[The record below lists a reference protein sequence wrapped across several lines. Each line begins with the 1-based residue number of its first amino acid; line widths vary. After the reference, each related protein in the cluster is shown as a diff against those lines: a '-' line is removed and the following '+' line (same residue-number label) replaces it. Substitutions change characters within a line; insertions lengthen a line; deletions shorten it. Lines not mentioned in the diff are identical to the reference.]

1 MAMHLV
7 LKGHNPSKNANEMR
21 VLSFWLL
28 PGTLFQIKDNGPGIP
43 ESIRDTIFDAFTTSG
58 KPEGTGLG
66 LAIVRRVVED
76 HGGSV
81 SFTTATGK
89 GTCFTIHLP
98 GPPADAKTTPPEA
111 PGVLI
116 NV

>member
-1 MAMHLV
+1 MDSF
-7 LKGHNPSKNANEMR
+7 GHGRFRDTVS
-21 VLSFWLL
+21 
-28 PGTLFQIKDNGPGIP
+28 IKDNGPES
-43 ESIRDTIFDAFTTSG
+43 ESIRVFDALQSG

-89 GTCFTIHLP
+89 GTCFTIQLP

-111 PGVLI
+111 PGVLV
-116 NV
+116 NG